1 MFPDQMSNS
10 ADPQVGFKK
19 VLSQHSPI
27 FPMSSKRFT
36 GFVCSIVILFATW
49 VGFTSPVLALDYNR
63 ESLIGA
69 DFSGQDLTD
78 SEFTKA
84 NMRDSNLSHANL
96 NGVRFFATNLES
108 ANLEGADLR
117 NSTLDAAR
125 LTRANLKDANL
136 EGAFAANA
144 KFEGATIDG
153 ADFTDVALRPD
164 IQKLLCSVA
173 KGTNPTTGRETRET
187 LYCD

>member
-1 MFPDQMSNS
+1 MFPAQMSNS

-19 VLSQHSPI
+19 VLFQHSPI
-27 FPMSSKRFT
+27 VPMSSKRLK
-36 GFVCSIVILFATW
+36 GFICAIVLLFAAW
-49 VGFTSPVLALDYNR
+49 MSFSAPVLALDYNR
-63 ESLIGA
+63 ESLIGM

-84 NMRDSNLSHANL
+84 NMRDTNLSHTNL

-144 KFEGATIDG
+144 KFEGATIEG

-164 IQKLLCSVA
+164 IQKMLCAIA
-173 KGTNPTTGRETRET
+173 KGTNPMTGRETRET